1 MSKQTETKGK
11 DKVQVGPRFVDHCSY
26 KGRGKGLGLRADAR
40 ELSRRRW
47 VTQFWGGL
55 LSKLHIFARG
65 TQYCNENMIIYC
77 THTVR
82 SYCTYYYIL
91 PFLLFSISSAVLDDP
106 AFARSWGGGCSC
118 TAVEGRGIPTAAAVR
133 VWNYCRGQ
141 NYGNSQVAVWFFSRN
156 FVYLPCDTIH
166 LCNQNP
172 VLQVILDLLLCL
184 CVFVNL
190 CIFISVFLFV
200 YLCT

>member
-106 AFARSWGGGCSC
+106 AFARSWGGGCSMQLHSSGGKGNPNSSC
-118 TAVEGRGIPTAAAVR
+118 SQGVELLQGAELWEFTSCSLIFFLAILLPSLRH
-133 VWNYCRGQ
+133 
-141 NYGNSQVAVWFFSRN
+141 NSSVQSESSSAGHPWSFALSLCLCE
-156 FVYLPCDTIH
+156 FVYLY
-166 LCNQNP
+166 
-172 VLQVILDLLLCL
+172 
-184 CVFVNL
+184 L
-190 CIFISVFLFV
+190 CICVLK
-200 YLCT
+200 

>member
-55 LSKLHIFARG
+55 LSKLDVFARG

-141 NYGNSQVAVWFFSRN
+141 NYGNSQVAV
-156 FVYLPCDTIH
+156 
-166 LCNQNP
+166 
-172 VLQVILDLLLCL
+172 
-184 CVFVNL
+184 
-190 CIFISVFLFV
+190 
-200 YLCT
+200 